1 MASRIPGTIRDH
13 AVAFGWG
20 VAEATAFFIVP
31 DVWTSRV
38 ALRYP
43 RRAFAS
49 TLSATAGAIVGG
61 AIVHRWAARTPS
73 ADTARLIAKVPAIDA
88 AMVEAVDEQVARSG
102 YRAMLTGPTRGVP
115 YKLYAR
121 AAGAQGLPLGG
132 LLAWTGPARIVRFV
146 LVTGMVGGLAA
157 ASRRTGVSRPG
168 RGLARV
174 LGTPERAEK
183 VVHAVSWTL
192 FYAWYFHAVRTGRL
206 GRLRSPSPR
215 ASDA

>member
-1 MASRIPGTIRDH
+1 MATRIPGTIRDH

-20 VAEATAFFIVP
+20 VAEATVFFIVP

-38 ALRYP
+38 ALRHP
-43 RRAFAS
+43 RRAFAT
-49 TLSATAGAIVGG
+49 TLSATAGAVLGG
-61 AIVHRWAARTPS
+61 AIVHRWAARTPAASS
-73 ADTARLIAKVPAIDA
+73 AATMARIPAIDA
-88 AMVEAVDEQVARSG
+88 AMVDAVDEQVARSG

-121 AAGAQGLPLGG
+121 AAGSQGLPLGG

-146 LVTGMVGGLAA
+146 LVTGMFGGLAA
-157 ASRRTGVSRPG
+157 ASRRAGLNRPG

-183 VVHAVSWTL
+183 TVHALGWTL
-192 FYAWYFHAVRTGRL
+192 FYAWYFHAVRAGKL
-206 GRLRSPSPR
+206 GR
-215 ASDA
+215 A